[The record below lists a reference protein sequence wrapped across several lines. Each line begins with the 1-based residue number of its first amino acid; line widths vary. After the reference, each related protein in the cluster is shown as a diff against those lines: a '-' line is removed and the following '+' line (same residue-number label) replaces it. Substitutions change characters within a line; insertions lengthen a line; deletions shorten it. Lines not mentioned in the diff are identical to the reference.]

1 MARVRAAEVDMNYSK
16 AELKYLRLLA
26 EEYGTVSA
34 ASAEIINLTAIQ
46 NLPKGTEHFLSD
58 IHGEYES
65 FNHILRNASG
75 TIKLKIDETF
85 TDMTP
90 EQRRSFATLVYYP
103 EDKLEIMKAEIG
115 DDLHDFYSDTLNR
128 LIKLLE
134 LVTFKYT
141 RSYVRRRLDK
151 EYSYIIE
158 ELLYGSNSVAL
169 GRGDH
174 RQNII
179 ESIIDVDAAD
189 DFIINLCR
197 LISKLA
203 IFRLHILGDIYDRGP
218 GGDVV
223 LDILK
228 NYHSVDVQ
236 WGNHD
241 ILWMGAAAGNKSC
254 IANVIRICTRYDNLH
269 TLEVGYGISLRPLV
283 TFAMNTYGDDP
294 CPNFKA
300 VASTKDAMYDA
311 DLSSLSKISKAIA
324 IMQFKLEGQLIEK
337 HPYYEMD
344 ALRLLD
350 KVDYDKYTVTIEG
363 KEYPMNNTFFPTI
376 DPADPYRLSDEE
388 EAVMNRLQRAFLE
401 SELLQDHVQFLFANG
416 GLYKVVNG
424 NLLFHGCM
432 PLTEDGRFDN
442 ILTSDGYMSGKEW
455 FDYAER
461 LVRTGY
467 FGKPTDKNKQRGID
481 FFWYLWCGYKSPL
494 FGKKKITTFERLFVE
509 DESTWVEAKN
519 PYYRLIEE
527 ENGEQI
533 VEHLLADFGCD
544 TVNGIIIN
552 GHMPVK
558 KGSNPVKANGR
569 AICIDGGFAKPYQKT
584 TGIAGYSLIQ
594 NSYGFIL
601 TAHEAFQ
608 SRAKAVAE
616 ELDIHSTQV
625 AREDISVRMLNK
637 DTDQGVDMQ
646 EKIDGLKMLLEAYRT
661 GLITQAVKK

>member
-1 MARVRAAEVDMNYSK
+1 MNYSK
-16 AELKYLRLLA
+16 DELKYLKLLA

-90 EQRRSFATLVYYP
+90 EERRSFATLVYYP
-103 EDKLEIMKAEIG
+103 EEKLEILKEEQDG
-115 DDLHDFYSDTLNR
+115 DLHAFYSDTLNR

-134 LVTFKYT
+134 LVTFKYS
-141 RSYVRRRLDK
+141 RSYVRKRLGK
-151 EYSYIIE
+151 EYAYIIE

-197 LISKLA
+197 LISKFS
-203 IFRLHILGDIYDRGP
+203 IFRLHILGDVYDRGP

-228 NYHSVDVQ
+228 NYHSVDIQ

-241 ILWMGAAAGNKSC
+241 ILWMGAAAGNKAC

-283 TFAMNTYGDDP
+283 TFAMNTYGNDP

-311 DLSSLSKISKAIA
+311 DLASLSKISKAIA

-350 KVDYDKYTVTIEG
+350 KVDYEKYTVTIEG

-376 DPADPYRLSDEE
+376 DPKDPYKLSDEE
-388 EAVMNRLQRAFLE
+388 EAVMDRLQRAFLE
-401 SELLQDHVQFLFANG
+401 SELLQDHVQFLFAKG
-416 GLYKVVNG
+416 SLYKCVNG

-432 PLTEDGRFDN
+432 PLTDDGKFDN

-455 FDYAER
+455 FDYADR

-467 FGKPTDKNKQRGID
+467 FGKSTDKNKQRGID

-519 PYYRLIEE
+519 PYYKLIEKPGSE
-527 ENGEQI
+527 AI
-533 VEHLLADFGCD
+533 VEHILADFGCD

-558 KGSNPVKANGR
+558 KGANPIKANGR

-601 TAHEAFQ
+601 TAHEAFE
-608 SRAKAVAE
+608 SKAKAVQQ

-625 AREDISVRMLNK
+625 AREDISIRMLNK
-637 DTDQGVDMQ
+637 DTDQGAEIQ
-646 EKIDGLKMLLEAYRT
+646 EKIDGLKMLLEAYHT
-661 GLITQAVKK
+661 GLIPQTVKQ

>member
-1 MARVRAAEVDMNYSK
+1 MNFSK
-16 AELKYLRLLA
+16 AELKYLKLLA

-75 TIKLKIDETF
+75 TIKRKIDETF

-103 EDKLEIMKAEIG
+103 EEKLEIMKAGIEG
-115 DDLHDFYSDTLNR
+115 DLHGFYSDTLNR

-141 RSYVRRRLDK
+141 RSYVRKRLGK
-151 EYSYIIE
+151 EYAYIIE

-179 ESIIDVDAAD
+179 ESIIEVDAAD
-189 DFIINLCR
+189 DFIISLCR
-197 LISKLA
+197 LISKLS

-283 TFAMNTYGDDP
+283 TFAMNTYGNDP
-294 CPNFKA
+294 CQNFKA

-311 DLSSLSKISKAIA
+311 DLASLAKISKAIA
-324 IMQFKLEGQLIEK
+324 IMQFKLEGQLIER

-350 KVDYDKYTVTIEG
+350 KVDYEKYTVTIEG
-363 KEYPMNNTFFPTI
+363 KTYPMNNTFFPTI
-376 DPADPYRLSDEE
+376 DPSDPYRLSDEE

-401 SELLQDHVQFLFANG
+401 SELLQDHVKFLFANG
-416 GLYKVVNG
+416 GLYKCVNG

-432 PLTEDGRFDN
+432 PLTEEGHFDN

-455 FDYAER
+455 FDYADR

-509 DESTWVEAKN
+509 DESTWVEEKN
-519 PYYRLIEE
+519 PYYKLIEG
-527 ENGEQI
+527 ENGEDI

>member
-1 MARVRAAEVDMNYSK
+1 MNYSK
-16 AELKYLRLLA
+16 DELKYLKLLA

-90 EQRRSFATLVYYP
+90 EERRSFATLVYYP
-103 EDKLEIMKAEIG
+103 EEKLEILKEEQDG
-115 DDLHDFYSDTLNR
+115 DLHAFYSDTLNR

-134 LVTFKYT
+134 LVTFKYS
-141 RSYVRRRLDK
+141 RSYVRKRLGK
-151 EYSYIIE
+151 EYAYIIE

-197 LISKLA
+197 LISKFS
-203 IFRLHILGDIYDRGP
+203 IFRLHILGDVYDRGP

-228 NYHSVDVQ
+228 NYHSVDIQ

-241 ILWMGAAAGNKSC
+241 ILWMGAAAGNKAC

-283 TFAMNTYGDDP
+283 TFAMNTYGNDP

-311 DLSSLSKISKAIA
+311 DLASLSKISKAIA

-350 KVDYDKYTVTIEG
+350 KVDYEKYTVTIDG

-376 DPADPYRLSDEE
+376 DPSDPYRLSDEE

-416 GLYKVVNG
+416 SLYKCING

-442 ILTSDGYMSGKEW
+442 IQTSDGYMSGKEW
-455 FDYAER
+455 FDYADR

-467 FGKPTDKNKQRGID
+467 FGKASDKNKQRGID

-519 PYYRLIEE
+519 PYYKLIEK

-533 VEHLLADFGCD
+533 VEHILADFGCD

-637 DTDQGVDMQ
+637 DTDQGIEMQ
-646 EKIDGLKMLLEAYRT
+646 DKIDGLKMLLEAYRT
-661 GLITQAVKK
+661 GLITQTAKK

>member
-1 MARVRAAEVDMNYSK
+1 MNFSK
-16 AELKYLRLLA
+16 AELKYLKLLA

-90 EQRRSFATLVYYP
+90 EERRSLATLIYYP
-103 EDKLEIMKAEIG
+103 EEKLEIIKEKLDG
-115 DDLHDFYSDTLNR
+115 DYHDFYFETLTR

-151 EYSYIIE
+151 EYAYIIE

-174 RQNII
+174 RKNII
-179 ESIIDVDAAD
+179 ESIIEVDAAD
-189 DFIINLCR
+189 DFIISICK
-197 LISKLA
+197 LISKLS
-203 IFRLHILGDIYDRGP
+203 IFKLHILGDVYDRGP

-223 LDILK
+223 LDTLK
-228 NYHSVDVQ
+228 NYHSVDIQ

-241 ILWMGAAAGNKSC
+241 ILWMGAAAGNKAC

-283 TFAMNTYGDDP
+283 TFAMNTYGNDP

-311 DLSSLSKISKAIA
+311 DLASLSKISKAIA

-350 KVDYDKYTVTIEG
+350 KVDYEKYTVTIDG

-376 DPADPYRLSDEE
+376 DPADPYKLSDEE
-388 EAVMNRLQRAFLE
+388 EAVMDRLQRAFLE
-401 SELLQDHVQFLFANG
+401 SELLQDHVQFLFAKG
-416 GLYKVVNG
+416 SLYKCVNG

-432 PLTEDGRFDN
+432 PLTDDGKFDT

-455 FDYAER
+455 FDYADR

-467 FGKPTDKNKQRGID
+467 FGKSTDKNKQRGID

-519 PYYRLIEE
+519 PYYKLIEKPGSE
-527 ENGEQI
+527 AI
-533 VEHLLADFGCD
+533 VEHILADFGCD

-558 KGSNPVKANGR
+558 KGANPIKANGR

-601 TAHEAFQ
+601 TAHEAFE
-608 SRAKAVAE
+608 SKAKAVQQ

-625 AREDISVRMLNK
+625 AREDISIRMLNK
-637 DTDQGVDMQ
+637 DTDQGAEIQ
-646 EKIDGLKMLLEAYRT
+646 EKIDGLKMLLEAYHT
-661 GLITQAVKK
+661 GLIPQTVKQ

>member
-1 MARVRAAEVDMNYSK
+1 MNYSK
-16 AELKYLRLLA
+16 DELKYLKLLA

-90 EQRRSFATLVYYP
+90 EERRSFATLVYYP
-103 EDKLEIMKAEIG
+103 EEKLEILKEEQDG
-115 DDLHDFYSDTLNR
+115 DLHAFYSDTLNR

-134 LVTFKYT
+134 LVTFKYS
-141 RSYVRRRLDK
+141 RSYVRKRLGK
-151 EYSYIIE
+151 EYAYIIE

-197 LISKLA
+197 LISKFS
-203 IFRLHILGDIYDRGP
+203 IFRLHILGDVYDRGP

-228 NYHSVDVQ
+228 NYHSVDIQ

-241 ILWMGAAAGNKSC
+241 ILWMGAAAGNKAC

-283 TFAMNTYGDDP
+283 TFAMNTYGNDP

-311 DLSSLSKISKAIA
+311 DLASLSKISKAIA

-350 KVDYDKYTVTIEG
+350 KVDYEKYTVTIDG

-376 DPADPYRLSDEE
+376 DPSDPYRLSDEE

-416 GLYKVVNG
+416 SLYKCING

-442 ILTSDGYMSGKEW
+442 IQTSDGYMSGKEW
-455 FDYAER
+455 FDYADR

-467 FGKPTDKNKQRGID
+467 FGKASDKNKQRGID

-519 PYYRLIEE
+519 PYYKLIEK

-533 VEHLLADFGCD
+533 VEHILADFGCD

-637 DTDQGVDMQ
+637 DTDQGVEMQ
-646 EKIDGLKMLLEAYRT
+646 DKIDGLKMLLEAYRT
-661 GLITQAVKK
+661 GLITQSSKK

>member
-1 MARVRAAEVDMNYSK
+1 MNFSK
-16 AELKYLRLLA
+16 AELKYLKLLA

-90 EQRRSFATLVYYP
+90 EERRSLATLIYYP
-103 EDKLEIMKAEIG
+103 EEKLEIIKEKLDG
-115 DDLHDFYSDTLNR
+115 DYHDFYFETLTR

-151 EYSYIIE
+151 EYAYIIE

-174 RQNII
+174 RKNII
-179 ESIIDVDAAD
+179 ESIIEVDAAD
-189 DFIINLCR
+189 DFIISICK
-197 LISKLA
+197 LISKLS
-203 IFRLHILGDIYDRGP
+203 IFKLHILGDVYDRGP

-223 LDILK
+223 LDTLK
-228 NYHSVDVQ
+228 NYHSVDIQ

-241 ILWMGAAAGNKSC
+241 ILWMGAAAGNKAC

-283 TFAMNTYGDDP
+283 TFAMNTYGNDP

-311 DLSSLSKISKAIA
+311 DLASLSKISKAIA

-350 KVDYDKYTVTIEG
+350 KVDYEKYTVTIDG

-376 DPADPYRLSDEE
+376 DPADPYKLSDEE
-388 EAVMNRLQRAFLE
+388 EAVMDRLQRAFLE
-401 SELLQDHVQFLFANG
+401 SELLQDHVQFLFAKG
-416 GLYKVVNG
+416 SLYKCVNG

-432 PLTEDGRFDN
+432 TLTDDGKFDN

-455 FDYAER
+455 FDYADR

-467 FGKPTDKNKQRGID
+467 FGKSTDKNKQRGID

-519 PYYRLIEE
+519 PYYKLIEKPGSE
-527 ENGEQI
+527 AI
-533 VEHLLADFGCD
+533 VEHILADFGCD

-558 KGSNPVKANGR
+558 KGANPIKANGR

-601 TAHEAFQ
+601 TAHEAFE
-608 SRAKAVAE
+608 SKAKAVQQ

-625 AREDISVRMLNK
+625 AREDISIRMLNK
-637 DTDQGVDMQ
+637 DTDQGAEIQ
-646 EKIDGLKMLLEAYRT
+646 EKIDGLKMLLEAYHT
-661 GLITQAVKK
+661 GLIPQTVKQ

>member
-1 MARVRAAEVDMNYSK
+1 MNFSK
-16 AELKYLRLLA
+16 AELKYLKLLA

-90 EQRRSFATLVYYP
+90 EERRSLATLVYYP
-103 EDKLEIMKAEIG
+103 EEKLEIIKEQLDG
-115 DDLHDFYSDTLNR
+115 EYHDFYFQTLTR

-151 EYSYIIE
+151 EYAYIIE

-174 RQNII
+174 RKNII
-179 ESIIDVDAAD
+179 ESIIEVDAAD
-189 DFIINLCR
+189 DFIISICK
-197 LISKLA
+197 LISKLS
-203 IFRLHILGDIYDRGP
+203 IFKLHILGDVYDRGP

-228 NYHSVDVQ
+228 NYHSVDIQ

-241 ILWMGAAAGNKSC
+241 ILWMGAAAGNKAC

-283 TFAMNTYGDDP
+283 TFAMNTYGNDP

-311 DLSSLSKISKAIA
+311 DLASLSKISKAIA

-350 KVDYDKYTVTIEG
+350 KVDYEKYTVTIDG

-376 DPADPYRLSDEE
+376 DPADPYKLSDEE
-388 EAVMNRLQRAFLE
+388 AAVMDRLQRAFLE
-401 SELLQDHVQFLFANG
+401 SELLQDHVQFLFAKG
-416 GLYKVVNG
+416 SLYKCVNG

-432 PLTEDGRFDN
+432 PLTDDGKFDN

-455 FDYAER
+455 FDYADR

-467 FGKPTDKNKQRGID
+467 FGKASDKNKQRGID

-519 PYYRLIEE
+519 PYYKRIEKPGAE
-527 ENGEQI
+527 AI
-533 VEHLLADFGCD
+533 VEHILADFGCD

-558 KGSNPVKANGR
+558 KGANPIKAGGR

-601 TAHEAFQ
+601 TAHEAFE
-608 SRAKAVAE
+608 SKAKAVQQ

-625 AREDISVRMLNK
+625 AREDISIRMLNK
-637 DTDQGVDMQ
+637 DTDQGAEIQ
-646 EKIDGLKMLLEAYRT
+646 EKIDGLKMLLEAYHT
-661 GLITQAVKK
+661 GLIPQTVKQ

>member
-1 MARVRAAEVDMNYSK
+1 MNFSK
-16 AELKYLRLLA
+16 AELKYLKLLA

-90 EQRRSFATLVYYP
+90 EERRSLATLVYYP
-103 EDKLEIMKAEIG
+103 EEKLEIIKEQLDG
-115 DDLHDFYSDTLNR
+115 EYHDFYFQTLTR

-151 EYSYIIE
+151 EYAYIIE

-174 RQNII
+174 RKNII
-179 ESIIDVDAAD
+179 ESIIEVDAAD
-189 DFIINLCR
+189 DFIISICK
-197 LISKLA
+197 LISKLS
-203 IFRLHILGDIYDRGP
+203 IFKLHILGDVYDRGP

-228 NYHSVDVQ
+228 NYHSVDIQ

-241 ILWMGAAAGNKSC
+241 ILWMGAAAGNKAC

-283 TFAMNTYGDDP
+283 TFAMNTYGNDP

-311 DLSSLSKISKAIA
+311 DLASLSKISKAIA

-350 KVDYDKYTVTIEG
+350 KVDYEKYTVTIDG

-376 DPADPYRLSDEE
+376 DPADPYKLSDEE
-388 EAVMNRLQRAFLE
+388 AAVMDRLQRAFLE
-401 SELLQDHVQFLFANG
+401 SELLQDHVQFLFAKG
-416 GLYKVVNG
+416 SLYKCVNG

-432 PLTEDGRFDN
+432 PLTDDGKFDN

-455 FDYAER
+455 FDYADR

-467 FGKPTDKNKQRGID
+467 FGKASDKNKQRGID

-519 PYYRLIEE
+519 PYYKLIEKPGAE
-527 ENGEQI
+527 AI
-533 VEHLLADFGCD
+533 VEHILADFGCD

-558 KGSNPVKANGR
+558 KGANPIKAGGR

-601 TAHEAFQ
+601 TAHEAFE
-608 SRAKAVAE
+608 SKAKAVQQ

-625 AREDISVRMLNK
+625 AREDISIRMLNK
-637 DTDQGVDMQ
+637 DTDQGAEIQ
-646 EKIDGLKMLLEAYRT
+646 EKIDGLKMLLEAYHT
-661 GLITQAVKK
+661 GLIPQTVKQ

>member
-1 MARVRAAEVDMNYSK
+1 MNFSK
-16 AELKYLRLLA
+16 AELKYLKLLA

-90 EQRRSFATLVYYP
+90 EERRSLATLVYYP
-103 EDKLEIMKAEIG
+103 EEKLEIIKEKLDG
-115 DDLHDFYSDTLNR
+115 DYHDFYFETLTR

-151 EYSYIIE
+151 EYAYIIE

-174 RQNII
+174 RKNII
-179 ESIIDVDAAD
+179 ESIIEVDAAD
-189 DFIINLCR
+189 DFIISICK
-197 LISKLA
+197 LISKLS
-203 IFRLHILGDIYDRGP
+203 IFKLHILGDVYDRGP

-223 LDILK
+223 LDTLK
-228 NYHSVDVQ
+228 NYHSVDIQ

-241 ILWMGAAAGNKSC
+241 ILWMGAAAGNKAC

-283 TFAMNTYGDDP
+283 TFAMNTYGNDP

-311 DLSSLSKISKAIA
+311 DLASLSKISKAIA

-350 KVDYDKYTVTIEG
+350 KVDYEKYTVTIDG

-376 DPADPYRLSDEE
+376 DPADPYKLSDEE
-388 EAVMNRLQRAFLE
+388 DAVMDRLQRAFLE
-401 SELLQDHVQFLFANG
+401 SELLQDHVQFLFAKG
-416 GLYKVVNG
+416 SLYKCVNG

-432 PLTEDGRFDN
+432 PLTDDGKFDN

-455 FDYAER
+455 FDYADR

-467 FGKPTDKNKQRGID
+467 FGKSTDKNKQRGID

-519 PYYRLIEE
+519 PYYKLIEKPGSE
-527 ENGEQI
+527 AI
-533 VEHLLADFGCD
+533 VEHILADFGCD

-558 KGSNPVKANGR
+558 KGANPIKANGR

-601 TAHEAFQ
+601 TAHEAFE
-608 SRAKAVAE
+608 SKAKAVQQ

-625 AREDISVRMLNK
+625 AREDISIRMLNK
-637 DTDQGVDMQ
+637 DTDQGAEIQ
-646 EKIDGLKMLLEAYRT
+646 EKIDGLKMLLEAYHT
-661 GLITQAVKK
+661 GLIPQTVKQ

>member
-1 MARVRAAEVDMNYSK
+1 
-16 AELKYLRLLA
+16 
-26 EEYGTVSA
+26 
-34 ASAEIINLTAIQ
+34 
-46 NLPKGTEHFLSD
+46 
-58 IHGEYES
+58 
-65 FNHILRNASG
+65 
-75 TIKLKIDETF
+75 
-85 TDMTP
+85 MTP
-90 EQRRSFATLVYYP
+90 EERRSFATLVYYP
-103 EDKLEIMKAEIG
+103 EEKLEILKEEQDG
-115 DDLHDFYSDTLNR
+115 DLHAFYSDTLNR

-134 LVTFKYT
+134 LVTFKYS
-141 RSYVRRRLDK
+141 RSYVRKRLGK
-151 EYSYIIE
+151 EYAYIIE

-197 LISKLA
+197 LISKFS
-203 IFRLHILGDIYDRGP
+203 IFRLHILGDVYDRGP

-228 NYHSVDVQ
+228 NYHSVDIQ

-241 ILWMGAAAGNKSC
+241 ILWMGAAAGNKAC

-283 TFAMNTYGDDP
+283 TFAMNTYGNDP

-311 DLSSLSKISKAIA
+311 DLASLSKISKAIA

-350 KVDYDKYTVTIEG
+350 KVDYERFTVTIDG

-416 GLYKVVNG
+416 GLYKCVNG

-442 ILTSDGYMSGKEW
+442 IQTSDGYMSGKEW
-455 FDYAER
+455 FDYADR

-467 FGKPTDKNKQRGID
+467 FGKASDKNKQRGID

-519 PYYRLIEE
+519 PYYKLIEK

-533 VEHLLADFGCD
+533 VEHILADFGCD

-637 DTDQGVDMQ
+637 DTDQGIEMQ
-646 EKIDGLKMLLEAYRT
+646 DKIDGLKMLLEAYRT
-661 GLITQAVKK
+661 GLITQTAKK

>member
-1 MARVRAAEVDMNYSK
+1 MNFSK
-16 AELKYLRLLA
+16 AELKYLKLLA

-90 EQRRSFATLVYYP
+90 EERRSLATLIYYP
-103 EDKLEIMKAEIG
+103 EEKLEIIKEKLDG
-115 DDLHDFYSDTLNR
+115 DYHDFYFETLTR

-151 EYSYIIE
+151 EYAYIIE

-174 RQNII
+174 RKNII
-179 ESIIDVDAAD
+179 ESIIEVDAAD
-189 DFIINLCR
+189 DFIISICK
-197 LISKLA
+197 LISKLS
-203 IFRLHILGDIYDRGP
+203 IFKLHILGDVYDRGP

-223 LDILK
+223 LDTLK
-228 NYHSVDVQ
+228 NYHSVDIQ

-241 ILWMGAAAGNKSC
+241 ILWMGAAAGNKAC

-283 TFAMNTYGDDP
+283 TFAMNTYGNDP

-311 DLSSLSKISKAIA
+311 DLASLSKISKAIA

-350 KVDYDKYTVTIEG
+350 KVDYEKYTVTIDG

-376 DPADPYRLSDEE
+376 DPADPYKLSDEE
-388 EAVMNRLQRAFLE
+388 EAVMDRLQRAFLE
-401 SELLQDHVQFLFANG
+401 SELLQDHVQFLFAKG
-416 GLYKVVNG
+416 SLYKCVNG

-432 PLTEDGRFDN
+432 PLTDDGKFDN

-455 FDYAER
+455 FDYADR

-467 FGKPTDKNKQRGID
+467 FGKSTDKNKQRGID

-519 PYYRLIEE
+519 PYYKLIEKPGSE
-527 ENGEQI
+527 AI
-533 VEHLLADFGCD
+533 VEHILADFGCD

-558 KGSNPVKANGR
+558 KGANPIKANGR

-601 TAHEAFQ
+601 TAHEAFE
-608 SRAKAVAE
+608 SKAKAVQQ

-625 AREDISVRMLNK
+625 AREDISIRMLNK
-637 DTDQGVDMQ
+637 DTDQGAEIQ
-646 EKIDGLKMLLEAYRT
+646 EKIDGLKMLLEAYHT
-661 GLITQAVKK
+661 GLIPQTVKQ

>member
-1 MARVRAAEVDMNYSK
+1 MNFSK
-16 AELKYLRLLA
+16 AELKYLKLLA

-90 EQRRSFATLVYYP
+90 EERRSLATLVYYP
-103 EDKLEIMKAEIG
+103 EEKLEIIKEQLDG
-115 DDLHDFYSDTLNR
+115 EYHDFYFQTLTR

-151 EYSYIIE
+151 EYAYIIE

-174 RQNII
+174 RKNII
-179 ESIIDVDAAD
+179 ESIIEVDAAD
-189 DFIINLCR
+189 DFIISICK
-197 LISKLA
+197 LISKLS
-203 IFRLHILGDIYDRGP
+203 IFKLHILGDVYDRGP

-228 NYHSVDVQ
+228 NYHSVDIQ

-241 ILWMGAAAGNKSC
+241 ILWMGAAAGNKAC

-283 TFAMNTYGDDP
+283 TFAMNTYGNDP

-311 DLSSLSKISKAIA
+311 DLASLSKISKAIA

-350 KVDYDKYTVTIEG
+350 KVDYEKYTVTIDG

-376 DPADPYRLSDEE
+376 DPADPYKLSDEE
-388 EAVMNRLQRAFLE
+388 AAVMDRLQRAFLE
-401 SELLQDHVQFLFANG
+401 SELLQDHVQFLFAKG
-416 GLYKVVNG
+416 SLYKCVNG

-432 PLTEDGRFDN
+432 PLTDDGKFDN

-455 FDYAER
+455 FDYADR

-467 FGKPTDKNKQRGID
+467 FGKASDKNKQRGID

-519 PYYRLIEE
+519 PYYKLIEKPGAE
-527 ENGEQI
+527 AIGEHI
-533 VEHLLADFGCD
+533 LADFGCD

-558 KGSNPVKANGR
+558 KGANPIKAGGR

-601 TAHEAFQ
+601 TAHEAFE
-608 SRAKAVAE
+608 SKAKAVQQ

-625 AREDISVRMLNK
+625 AREDISIRMLNK
-637 DTDQGVDMQ
+637 DTDQGAEIQ
-646 EKIDGLKMLLEAYRT
+646 EKIDGLKMLLEAYHT
-661 GLITQAVKK
+661 GLIPQTVKQ

>member
-1 MARVRAAEVDMNYSK
+1 MNYSTSD
-16 AELKYLRLLA
+16 LKYLRLLA

-34 ASAEIINLTAIQ
+34 ASAEIINLNAIQ

-58 IHGEYES
+58 IHGEYEA

-103 EDKLEIMKAEIG
+103 EEKLEIMKDEIG
-115 DDLHDFYSDTLNR
+115 GDLHDFYSDTLNR

-134 LVTFKYT
+134 LVTFKYS
-141 RSYVRRRLDK
+141 RSYVRKRLGK
-151 EYSYIIE
+151 EYAYIIE

-179 ESIIDVDAAD
+179 ESIIGVDASD

-197 LISKLA
+197 LISKFA
-203 IFRLHILGDIYDRGP
+203 IFRLHILGDVYDRGP

-223 LDILK
+223 LDTLK
-228 NYHSVDVQ
+228 HYHSVDIQ

-241 ILWMGAAAGNKSC
+241 ILWMGAAAGNKCC

-283 TFAMNTYGDDP
+283 TFAMNTYGNDP

-311 DLSSLSKISKAIA
+311 DLASLSKISKAIA

-350 KVDYDKYTVTIEG
+350 KVDYDKYTVTIDG

-376 DPADPYRLSDEE
+376 DPADPYKLSDEE

-401 SELLQDHVQFLFANG
+401 SELLQDHIRFLFANG
-416 GLYKVVNG
+416 GLYKCING

-432 PLTEDGRFDN
+432 PLTEDGKFDH

-467 FGKPTDKNKQRGID
+467 FGKPTDKRKQRGID

-519 PYYRLIEE
+519 PYYKLIEQE
-527 ENGEQI
+527 DGEHI
-533 VEHLLADFGCD
+533 VEHILADFGCD

-608 SRAKAVAE
+608 SKAKAVLE

-646 EKIDGLKMLLEAYRT
+646 EKIDGLMMLLEAYRT
-661 GLITQAVKK
+661 GIITQTSKK

>member
-1 MARVRAAEVDMNYSK
+1 MNYSK
-16 AELKYLRLLA
+16 DELKYLKLLA

-90 EQRRSFATLVYYP
+90 EERRSFATLVYYP
-103 EDKLEIMKAEIG
+103 EEKLEILKEEQDG
-115 DDLHDFYSDTLNR
+115 DLHAFYSDTLNR

-134 LVTFKYT
+134 LVTFKYS
-141 RSYVRRRLDK
+141 RSYVRKRLGK
-151 EYSYIIE
+151 EYAYIIE

-197 LISKLA
+197 LISKFS
-203 IFRLHILGDIYDRGP
+203 IFRLHILGDVYDRGP

-228 NYHSVDVQ
+228 NYHSVDIQ

-241 ILWMGAAAGNKSC
+241 ILWMGAAAGNKAC

-283 TFAMNTYGDDP
+283 TFAMNTYGNDP

-311 DLSSLSKISKAIA
+311 DLASLSKISKAIA

-350 KVDYDKYTVTIEG
+350 KVDYEKFTVTIDG

-376 DPADPYRLSDEE
+376 DPSDPYRLSDEE

-416 GLYKVVNG
+416 SLYKCVNG

-442 ILTSDGYMSGKEW
+442 IQTSDGYMSGKEW
-455 FDYAER
+455 FDYADR

-467 FGKPTDKNKQRGID
+467 FGKASDKNKQRGID

-519 PYYRLIEE
+519 PYYKLIEK

-533 VEHLLADFGCD
+533 VEHILADFGCD

-637 DTDQGVDMQ
+637 DTDQGIEMQ
-646 EKIDGLKMLLEAYRT
+646 DKIDGLKMLLEAYRT
-661 GLITQAVKK
+661 GLITQTAKK

>member
-1 MARVRAAEVDMNYSK
+1 MNYSK
-16 AELKYLRLLA
+16 DELKYLKLLA

-90 EQRRSFATLVYYP
+90 EERRSFATLVYYP
-103 EDKLEIMKAEIG
+103 EEKLEILKEEQDG
-115 DDLHDFYSDTLNR
+115 DLHDFYSDTLNR

-134 LVTFKYT
+134 LVTFKYS
-141 RSYVRRRLDK
+141 RSYVRKRLGK
-151 EYSYIIE
+151 EYAYIIE

-197 LISKLA
+197 LISKFS
-203 IFRLHILGDIYDRGP
+203 IFRLHILGDVYDRGP

-228 NYHSVDVQ
+228 NYHSVDIQ

-241 ILWMGAAAGNKSC
+241 ILWMGAAAGNKAC

-283 TFAMNTYGDDP
+283 TFAMNTYGNDP

-350 KVDYDKYTVTIEG
+350 KVDYEKYTVTIDG

-401 SELLQDHVQFLFANG
+401 SELLQDHIQFLFSNG
-416 GLYKVVNG
+416 SLYKCVNG

-442 ILTSDGYMSGKEW
+442 IQTSDGYMSGKEW
-455 FDYAER
+455 FDYADR

-467 FGKPTDKNKQRGID
+467 FGKASDKNKQRGID

-519 PYYRLIEE
+519 PYYKLIEK

-533 VEHLLADFGCD
+533 VEHILADFGCD

-637 DTDQGVDMQ
+637 DTDQGIEMQ
-646 EKIDGLKMLLEAYRT
+646 DKIDGLKMLLEAYRT
-661 GLITQAVKK
+661 GLITQTAKK

>member
-1 MARVRAAEVDMNYSK
+1 MSFSK
-16 AELKYLRLLA
+16 AELKYLKLLA

-90 EQRRSFATLVYYP
+90 EERRSLATLVYYP
-103 EDKLEIMKAEIG
+103 EEKLEIIKEKLDG
-115 DDLHDFYSDTLNR
+115 DYHDFYFETLTR

-151 EYSYIIE
+151 EYAYIIE

-174 RQNII
+174 RKNII
-179 ESIIDVDAAD
+179 ESIIEVDAAD
-189 DFIINLCR
+189 DFIISICK
-197 LISKLA
+197 LISKLS
-203 IFRLHILGDIYDRGP
+203 IFKLHILGDVYDRGP

-223 LDILK
+223 LDTLK
-228 NYHSVDVQ
+228 NYHSVDIQ

-241 ILWMGAAAGNKSC
+241 ILWMGAAAGNKAC

-283 TFAMNTYGDDP
+283 TFAMNTYGNDP

-311 DLSSLSKISKAIA
+311 DLASLSKISKAIA

-350 KVDYDKYTVTIEG
+350 KVDYEKYTVTIDG

-376 DPADPYRLSDEE
+376 DPADPYKLSDEE
-388 EAVMNRLQRAFLE
+388 EAVMDRLQRAFLE
-401 SELLQDHVQFLFANG
+401 SELLQDHVQFLFAKG
-416 GLYKVVNG
+416 SLYKCVNG

-432 PLTEDGRFDN
+432 PLTDDGKFDN

-455 FDYAER
+455 FDYADR

-467 FGKPTDKNKQRGID
+467 FGKSTDKNKQRGID

-519 PYYRLIEE
+519 PYYKLIEKPGSE
-527 ENGEQI
+527 AI
-533 VEHLLADFGCD
+533 VEHILADFGCD

-558 KGSNPVKANGR
+558 KGANPIKANGR

-601 TAHEAFQ
+601 TAHEAFE
-608 SRAKAVAE
+608 SKAKAVQQ

-625 AREDISVRMLNK
+625 AREDISIRMLNK
-637 DTDQGVDMQ
+637 DTDQGAEIQ
-646 EKIDGLKMLLEAYRT
+646 EKIDGLKMLLEAYHT
-661 GLITQAVKK
+661 GLIPQTVKQ

>member
-1 MARVRAAEVDMNYSK
+1 MNYSK
-16 AELKYLRLLA
+16 DELKYLKLLA

-90 EQRRSFATLVYYP
+90 EERRSFATLVYYP
-103 EDKLEIMKAEIG
+103 EEKLEILKEEQDG
-115 DDLHDFYSDTLNR
+115 DLHAFYSDTLNR

-134 LVTFKYT
+134 LVTFKYS
-141 RSYVRRRLDK
+141 RSYVRKRLGK
-151 EYSYIIE
+151 EYAYIIE

-197 LISKLA
+197 LISKFS
-203 IFRLHILGDIYDRGP
+203 IFRLHILGDVYDRGP

-228 NYHSVDVQ
+228 NYHSVDIQ

-241 ILWMGAAAGNKSC
+241 ILWMGAAAGNKAC

-283 TFAMNTYGDDP
+283 TFAMNTYGNDP

-311 DLSSLSKISKAIA
+311 DLASLSKISKAIA

-350 KVDYDKYTVTIEG
+350 KVDYEKYTVTIDG

-416 GLYKVVNG
+416 GLYKCVNG

-442 ILTSDGYMSGKEW
+442 IQTSDGYMSGKEW
-455 FDYAER
+455 FDYADR

-467 FGKPTDKNKQRGID
+467 FGKASDKNKQRGID

-519 PYYRLIEE
+519 PYYKLIEK

-533 VEHLLADFGCD
+533 VEHILADFGCD

-637 DTDQGVDMQ
+637 DTDQGIEMQ
-646 EKIDGLKMLLEAYRT
+646 DKIDG
-661 GLITQAVKK
+661 

>member
-1 MARVRAAEVDMNYSK
+1 MNYSK
-16 AELKYLRLLA
+16 DELKYLKLLA

-85 TDMTP
+85 TDMTL
-90 EQRRSFATLVYYP
+90 EERRSFATLVYYP
-103 EDKLEIMKAEIG
+103 EEKLEILKEEQDG
-115 DDLHDFYSDTLNR
+115 DLHAFYSDTLNR

-134 LVTFKYT
+134 LVTFKYS
-141 RSYVRRRLDK
+141 RSYVRKRLGK
-151 EYSYIIE
+151 EYAYIIE

-197 LISKLA
+197 LISKFS
-203 IFRLHILGDIYDRGP
+203 IFRLHILGDVYDRGP

-228 NYHSVDVQ
+228 NYHSVDIQ

-241 ILWMGAAAGNKSC
+241 ILWMGAAAGNKAC

-283 TFAMNTYGDDP
+283 TFAMNTYGNDP

-311 DLSSLSKISKAIA
+311 DLASLSKISKAIA

-350 KVDYDKYTVTIEG
+350 KVDYERFTVTIDG

-416 GLYKVVNG
+416 GLYKCVNG

-442 ILTSDGYMSGKEW
+442 IQTSDGYMSGKEW
-455 FDYAER
+455 FDYADR

-467 FGKPTDKNKQRGID
+467 FGKASDKNKQRGID

-519 PYYRLIEE
+519 PYYKLIEK

-533 VEHLLADFGCD
+533 VEHILADFGCD

-637 DTDQGVDMQ
+637 DTDQGIEMQ
-646 EKIDGLKMLLEAYRT
+646 DKIDGLKMLLEAYRT
-661 GLITQAVKK
+661 GLITQTAKK

>member
-1 MARVRAAEVDMNYSK
+1 MNFSK
-16 AELKYLRLLA
+16 AELKYLKLLA

-90 EQRRSFATLVYYP
+90 EERRSLATLVYYP
-103 EDKLEIMKAEIG
+103 EEKLEIIKEKLDG
-115 DDLHDFYSDTLNR
+115 DYHDFYFETLTR

-151 EYSYIIE
+151 EYAYIIE

-174 RQNII
+174 RKNII
-179 ESIIDVDAAD
+179 ESIIEVDAAD
-189 DFIINLCR
+189 DFIISICK
-197 LISKLA
+197 LISKLS
-203 IFRLHILGDIYDRGP
+203 IFKLHILGDVYDRGP

-223 LDILK
+223 LDTLK
-228 NYHSVDVQ
+228 NYHSVDIQ

-241 ILWMGAAAGNKSC
+241 ILWMGAAAGNKAC

-283 TFAMNTYGDDP
+283 TFAMNTYGNDP

-311 DLSSLSKISKAIA
+311 DLASLSKISKAIA

-344 ALRLLD
+344 ALRLLG
-350 KVDYDKYTVTIEG
+350 KVDYEKYTVTIDG

-376 DPADPYRLSDEE
+376 DPADPYKLSDEE
-388 EAVMNRLQRAFLE
+388 EAVMDRLQRAFLE
-401 SELLQDHVQFLFANG
+401 SELLQDHVQFLFAKG
-416 GLYKVVNG
+416 SLYKCVNG

-432 PLTEDGRFDN
+432 HLTDDGKFDN

-455 FDYAER
+455 FDYADR

-467 FGKPTDKNKQRGID
+467 FGKSTDKNKQRGID

-519 PYYRLIEE
+519 PYYKLIEKPGSE
-527 ENGEQI
+527 AI
-533 VEHLLADFGCD
+533 VEHILADFGCD

-558 KGSNPVKANGR
+558 KGANPIKANGR

-601 TAHEAFQ
+601 TAHEAFE
-608 SRAKAVAE
+608 SKAKAVQQ

-625 AREDISVRMLNK
+625 AREDISIRMLNK
-637 DTDQGVDMQ
+637 DTDQGAEIQ
-646 EKIDGLKMLLEAYRT
+646 EKIDGLKMLLEAYHT
-661 GLITQAVKK
+661 GLIPQTVKQ

>member
-1 MARVRAAEVDMNYSK
+1 MNFSK
-16 AELKYLRLLA
+16 AELKYLKLLA

-90 EQRRSFATLVYYP
+90 EERRSLATLIYYP
-103 EDKLEIMKAEIG
+103 EEKLEIIKEKLDG
-115 DDLHDFYSDTLNR
+115 DYHDFYFETLTR

-151 EYSYIIE
+151 EYAYIIE

-174 RQNII
+174 RKNII
-179 ESIIDVDAAD
+179 ESIIEVDAAD
-189 DFIINLCR
+189 DFIISICK
-197 LISKLA
+197 LISKLS
-203 IFRLHILGDIYDRGP
+203 IFKLHILGDVYDRGP

-223 LDILK
+223 LDTLK
-228 NYHSVDVQ
+228 NYHSVDIQ

-241 ILWMGAAAGNKSC
+241 ILWMGAAAGNKAC

-269 TLEVGYGISLRPLV
+269 TLEVGYGIALRPLV
-283 TFAMNTYGDDP
+283 TFAMNTYGNDP

-311 DLSSLSKISKAIA
+311 DLASLSKISKAIA

-350 KVDYDKYTVTIEG
+350 KVDYEKFTVTIDG

-376 DPADPYRLSDEE
+376 DPADPYKLSDEE
-388 EAVMNRLQRAFLE
+388 EAVMDRLQRAFLE
-401 SELLQDHVQFLFANG
+401 SELLQDHVQFLFAKG
-416 GLYKVVNG
+416 SLYKCVNG

-432 PLTEDGRFDN
+432 PLTDDGKFDN

-455 FDYAER
+455 FDYADR

-467 FGKPTDKNKQRGID
+467 FGKSTDKNKQRGID

-519 PYYRLIEE
+519 PYYKLIEKPGSE
-527 ENGEQI
+527 AI
-533 VEHLLADFGCD
+533 VEHILADFGCD

-558 KGSNPVKANGR
+558 KGANPIKANGR

-601 TAHEAFQ
+601 TAHEAFE
-608 SRAKAVAE
+608 SKAKAVQQ

-625 AREDISVRMLNK
+625 AREDISIRMLNK
-637 DTDQGVDMQ
+637 DTDQGAEIQ
-646 EKIDGLKMLLEAYRT
+646 EKIDGLKMLLEAYHT
-661 GLITQAVKK
+661 GLIPQTVKQ